1 MNFLLTFYLFILQ
14 FPQDKDSF
22 LCMLLLFPDDA
33 CKKTADGNSLKI
45 KILLDIRYG
54 MRYNKNVK
62 LCAHE

>member
-1 MNFLLTFYLFILQ
+1 MNFLLTFYLFVSE

-22 LCMLLLFPDDA
+22 LCMSLLFPDDA
-33 CKKTADGNSLKI
+33 YKKAADGNSLRI

-62 LCAHE
+62 LCAHK